1 MNKLLILSVMLLAR
15 PVFASPALH
24 ELKPLGSADALTI
37 QETAQEVFSGAQWA
51 VYEISRQGACTG
63 YALANVDT
71 RVYMRMEVGNSACQ
85 ADTVIQLAEVKSRG
99 EYRLTLGDS
108 VTDLVKQ

>member
-1 MNKLLILSVMLLAR
+1 MNKLLILSAILLAA
-15 PVFASPALH
+15 PVFAGPTLN
-24 ELKPLGSADALTI
+24 ELKPLGSADALSM

-51 VYEISRQGACTG
+51 VYEISSRGSCVG

-71 RVYMRMEVGNSACQ
+71 RVYMRMEVGSGACQ
-85 ADTVIQLAEVKSRG
+85 SDTVIQLAELKPRG

-108 VTDLVKQ
+108 VTELVKQ